1 MCTVVTPSSSVIS
14 VTLTDVLAEAY
25 RPLTLIVGLIRWG
38 FYSFD
43 TVYHLTVI
51 MTCYIDMEQDGDLK
65 YEDLRDAIEQ
75 EDETAVGAVLSDVSA
90 DQQCRLL
97 EIRIST
103 KKLFF
108 T

>member
-1 MCTVVTPSSSVIS
+1 
-14 VTLTDVLAEAY
+14 
-25 RPLTLIVGLIRWG
+25 
-38 FYSFD
+38 
-43 TVYHLTVI
+43 
-51 MTCYIDMEQDGDLK
+51 MTCYIDMEQDGDLKYEDLK